1 MKSIDNLKEKSLII
15 ARLLIDKQI
24 NPTDENINTV
34 WCDMYPYDNPQS
46 DTELMDW
53 IRKFVNSRS
62 IAYCDK
68 QLAKIRRNGEISLKG
83 KGQCVGYSVKLVK
96 QPKNA
101 LATYDIF
108 TKGKKYSGNYSSLSR
123 RLSDFSKQKVS
134 SGSKQ

>member
-1 MKSIDNLKEKSLII
+1 MKSIDNLKEKNLLI

-24 NPTDENINTV
+24 NPTDKNINTV
-34 WCDMYPYDNPQS
+34 WCNIYPS
-46 DTELMDW
+46 DRPKLDIELMEW

-62 IAYCDK
+62 IMYYDK
-68 QLAKIRRNGEISLKG
+68 QLAKIRRNGERDLKE
-83 KGQCVGYSVKLVK
+83 KGQRVGYGAKLVK

-123 RLSDFSKQKVS
+123 RLSDLSKAKS
-134 SGSKQ
+134 